1 MADKKLNLLADF
13 PAVST
18 EQWMEVVTRDLKGSD
33 FEKRL
38 VWRTNEGF
46 KVQPFYR
53 AEDIEGLKTTEVKPA
68 AYPYVRSTKP
78 NNDWLIRQDIKVENV
93 VEANKKALNA
103 LSRGATSL
111 GFQLK
116 KADLTPQYIA
126 DLLKD
131 IDPTAVELNF
141 NICVSKGAEL
151 AQILTDYYKTNDFY
165 ADP

>member
-53 AEDIEGLKTTEVKPA
+53 AEDIEGLKTTEVKPL
-68 AYPYVRSTKP
+68 R
-78 NNDWLIRQDIKVENV
+78 
-93 VEANKKALNA
+93 
-103 LSRGATSL
+103 
-111 GFQLK
+111 
-116 KADLTPQYIA
+116 
-126 DLLKD
+126 
-131 IDPTAVELNF
+131 
-141 NICVSKGAEL
+141 
-151 AQILTDYYKTNDFY
+151 IL
-165 ADP
+165 